1 MSLRLPRLKLQHKAF
16 FALAVL
22 LVALLLVFLGFS
34 RLGLQRGLGPY
45 MAEVELTGMDGLAE
59 RLVQHHE
66 QNGGDRERGGRG
78 RGEVSGGAGS
88 LKKKKKRDLCLRA
101 V

>member
-34 RLGLQRGLGPY
+34 RLGLQRGLGP
-45 MAEVELTGMDGLAE
+45 
-59 RLVQHHE
+59 
-66 QNGGDRERGGRG
+66 
-78 RGEVSGGAGS
+78 
-88 LKKKKKRDLCLRA
+88 
-101 V
+101 

>member
-66 QNGGDRERGGRG
+66 QNGGRDAARAHPRFWRRTGRP
-78 RGEVSGGAGS
+78 GAGQGDRKS
-88 LKKKKKRDLCLRA
+88 VVEGKR
-101 V
+101 

>member
-45 MAEVELTGMDGLAE
+45 MAEVELT
-59 RLVQHHE
+59 
-66 QNGGDRERGGRG
+66 
-78 RGEVSGGAGS
+78 VSIFFI
-88 LKKKKKRDLCLRA
+88 K
-101 V
+101 VFIT